1 MRRNVLGDL
10 ASWKGIP
17 AVTAETTRTPK
28 AEQTRAHIL
37 ATALTLFRERGY
49 ERTTM
54 RAVAETAGVSVG
66 NAYYH
71 FESKEHL
78 IQAYYSQV
86 HVELNLAAQP
96 ILKAERTLRKRLLGV
111 LHAQLDLIEPYHDF
125 AGVLFRTAADPSSP
139 LSPFSPE
146 SLPVRQASTRL
157 MAELVDGSTAKIDT
171 QLRSELPHL
180 LWLYHMGVILFWVHD
195 QTPGAQRT
203 RELVDRTVPVIDR
216 LIKLARVP
224 GLGPVAHQIVR
235 IAHDLRTFVGDSDAA
250 AADPTDT
257 PNAETAGDENADD
270 DDS

>member
-1 MRRNVLGDL
+1 M
-10 ASWKGIP
+10 P
-17 AVTAETTRTPK
+17 TVTAEPTRTPK

-37 ATALTLFRERGY
+37 ATALALFRERGY

-54 RAVAETAGVSVG
+54 RAVAEAAGVSVG

-78 IQAYYSQV
+78 IQAYYGQV
-86 HVELNLAAQP
+86 HAELDLAAQP
-96 ILKAERTLRKRLLGV
+96 ILERERTLRKRLLGV
-111 LHAQLDLIEPYHDF
+111 LHSQLDLIEPYHDF

-157 MAELVDGSTAKIDT
+157 MAELVDGSSAKVDN
-171 QLRSELPHL
+171 QLREELPHL

-195 QTPGAQRT
+195 QTPGAKRT

-235 IAHDLRTFVGDSDAA
+235 IARDLRTFVGETEDGHIGDGSIGDGHTGDGSIGDGLVEDGHIEE
-250 AADPTDT
+250 AD
-257 PNAETAGDENADD
+257 G